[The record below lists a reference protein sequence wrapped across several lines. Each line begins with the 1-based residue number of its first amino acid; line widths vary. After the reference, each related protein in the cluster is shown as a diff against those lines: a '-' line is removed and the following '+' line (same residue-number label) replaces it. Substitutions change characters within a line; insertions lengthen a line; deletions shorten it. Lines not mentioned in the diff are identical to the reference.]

1 MGTRQPRRHPLT
13 RRPLGRSLPIRCLLP
28 DPAMHPYE
36 LTAGK
41 AATIAY
47 LSTWAL
53 WTETMR
59 AYVGSD
65 VETAYDHFIEAAA
78 YDRAQ
83 EVRYGPWLGLLPVE
97 SDRWPWRA
105 DYERVVAP
113 EEDWPMHA
121 GEISCDCRPR
131 RDPYCGTRTCVGLP
145 LVSRPERDTN
155 GYIISCSVTDSNT
168 TRP

>member
-1 MGTRQPRRHPLT
+1 VSQ
-13 RRPLGRSLPIRCLLP
+13 
-28 DPAMHPYE
+28 HPYE
-36 LTAGK
+36 LTASK

-83 EVRYGPWLGLLPVE
+83 EVWYGPWPGLLPIE
-97 SDRWPWRA
+97 ADRWPWRVNYA
-105 DYERVVAP
+105 RVVAP

-121 GEISCDCRPR
+121 GEVHCDCRPR
-131 RDPYCGTRTCVGLP
+131 RDPYCGTRACAGLP
-145 LVSRPERDTN
+145 LVSCP
-155 GYIISCSVTDSNT
+155 V
-168 TRP
+168 